1 MTPVEKVLAEI
12 RAIATDE
19 HDKGMRFEQLML
31 GELRS
36 TRPELIEAIRTQ
48 GEITEE
54 TDKGLAAFLDEI
66 ARTFA

>member
-1 MTPVEKVLAEI
+1 VIFAGTRGYLDRVDVADV
-12 RAIATDE
+12 T
-19 HDKGMRFEQLML
+19 RFEQLML